1 MRIKFCLSLVNLLSK
16 VFIQMPKNS
25 LKEQVVWLFMYF
37 LANKFRTFGGIQS
50 MIDFHCNISLGNKL
64 MD

>member
-1 MRIKFCLSLVNLLSK
+1 
-16 VFIQMPKNS
+16 MPKNS